1 MVPDFVLLFEVKII
15 RSRGQSVVLAGGSI
29 RRSTPPPLC
38 NLTAH
43 PTSKPRRE
51 LPPHVDRVTQG

>member
-29 RRSTPPPLC
+29 RRSTPPPLYDLAERDRAM
-38 NLTAH
+38 NTN
-43 PTSKPRRE
+43 
-51 LPPHVDRVTQG
+51 PHSLGSS